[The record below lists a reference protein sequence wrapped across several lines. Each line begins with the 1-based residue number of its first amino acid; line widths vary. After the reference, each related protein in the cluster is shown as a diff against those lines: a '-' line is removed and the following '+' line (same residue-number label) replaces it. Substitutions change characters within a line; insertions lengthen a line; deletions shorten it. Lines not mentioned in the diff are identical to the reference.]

1 MKRTPK
7 AAFFIVAV
15 LIITLCVTAIFG
27 VYAQFGDRTD
37 TVIRGIADIRWGVDI
52 QGGVDVVFGPADKNV
67 KPTAEQVDAVKTII
81 ENRLVSQNITDY
93 EAYADSANGQV
104 VVRFP
109 WADKNQTAQS
119 LVQELGKTGM
129 LLFYKGEGTTD
140 STTGYDVPPTD
151 ESDLVLTG
159 DDVKS
164 ATAMVNQDTTTAG
177 SSPYVIS
184 LELKSSGQ
192 EKFSAATKELA
203 PTGKISIW
211 LDFGETWAEENN
223 TSRYTLLSAPTVESH
238 ITDSSAVIT
247 GFADYESADEIA
259 DLITSGALPFG
270 VTDESVSVISPTM
283 GENALS
289 AMGVAGIIALL
300 AVCILMIV
308 IYRLPGFVAAIALC
322 GQMALTIAC
331 ISGYFGFLPSFTMTL
346 PGVAGLILSI
356 GIGVDCNVITAEA
369 VRDELR
375 AGKTIDGAIRS
386 GSKGSFSAIFDGN
399 ITVLIVAAVL
409 MGVFGSS
416 DSLFGWFFR
425 WLPVSTTGSVYSFG
439 YTLLIGV
446 ITNFV
451 MGMWLTR
458 IMLRSIS
465 RLKIFR
471 NPWFYGGERK

>member
-52 QGGVDVVFGPADKNV
+52 QGGVDVVFGPADENAN
-67 KPTAEQVDAVKTII
+67 PTADQIDAVKTII
-81 ENRLVSQNITDY
+81 EKRLVAQNITDY
-93 EAYADSANGQV
+93 EAYADAANGQV
-104 VVRFP
+104 IVRFP
-109 WADKNQTAQS
+109 WANKSQSAES
-119 LVQELGKTGM
+119 LVADLGKTGM
-129 LLFYKGEGTTD
+129 LQFYEGD
-140 STTGYDVPPTD
+140 STETD
-151 ESDLVLTG
+151 DEGNSIPKGTLVLDG
-159 DDVKS
+159 NDVKS
-164 ATAMVNQDTTTAG
+164 AEAIYTQVSETDTT
-177 SSPYVIS
+177 PQYVIS
-184 LELKSSGQ
+184 LTLKESG
-192 EKFSAATKELA
+192 KKAFSDATKKLA
-203 PTGKISIW
+203 GNGKISIW
-211 LDFGETWAEENN
+211 LDFGEAWAEDND
-223 TSRYTLLSAPTVESH
+223 TSRYQLLQSPEVNEH
-238 ITDSSAVIT
+238 ISNGQAIIT
-247 GFADYESADEIA
+247 GFADYESAKEIA
-259 DLITSGALPFG
+259 DLITSGALPFSI
-270 VTDESVSVISPTM
+270 TDKSISVISPTM
-283 GENALS
+283 GANALT
-289 AMGVAGIIALL
+289 AMGIAAVIAMI
-300 AVCILMIV
+300 AVCVLMIV
-308 IYRLPGFVAAIALC
+308 IYRLPGVVASIALC
-322 GQMALTIAC
+322 GQMALTVAA
-331 ISGYFGFLPSFTMTL
+331 ISGYFGFMNSFTMTL

-416 DSLFGWFFR
+416 DGIFGWLFS

-451 MGMWLTR
+451 MGMWLSR
-458 IMLRSIS
+458 LMLRSIS

-471 NPWFYGGERK
+471 NPWFYGGER